1 VATDTLIAGIP
12 ILDLTQGMTVKFEAV
27 SPTTGAA
34 ITGVVVSA
42 ASIYG
47 RDITPGSETDLIPVP
62 TPALVPVAT

>member
-1 VATDTLIAGIP
+1 
-12 ILDLTQGMTVKFEAV
+12 MTVKFEAV